1 VALTEADINGMVGEI
16 LAGTGLTD
24 DALGMLASQLVWR
37 MGRLDAGSP
46 VTVRVGLTNSAR
58 LFAELPRLH
67 NVTDGEVEA
76 ALHDGTLH
84 VEWIGPRP

>member
-1 VALTEADINGMVGEI
+1 MTEADINGMVSEV
-16 LAGTGLTD
+16 LAGTGLAEDT
-24 DALGMLASQLVWR
+24 LAVLAGQLVWR

-67 NVTDGEVEA
+67 NVTDAEVEA
-76 ALHDGTLH
+76 ALQDGTLH